1 MHVNSFV
8 TATGKEKCKEQCKR
22 RERERRGEGH
32 IDNMKTIDYEI
43 KQANER

>member
-1 MHVNSFV
+1 MSTASLQPLEMKSVGNSV
-8 TATGKEKCKEQCKR
+8 RG
-22 RERERRGEGH
+22 ERERRGEGH